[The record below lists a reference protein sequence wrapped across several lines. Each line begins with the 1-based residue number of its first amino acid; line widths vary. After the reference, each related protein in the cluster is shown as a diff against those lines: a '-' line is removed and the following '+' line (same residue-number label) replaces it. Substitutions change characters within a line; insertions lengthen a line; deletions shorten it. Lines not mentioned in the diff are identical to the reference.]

1 MLVSGIIINYGI
13 ILCFQSLDISLIVEC
28 ILSIFGLIC
37 FGIYTFRYYQL
48 QTLRLS
54 SISIWIGISF
64 VCLIFLSPILGRPLL
79 GWDARSIW
87 FFHAKMIYVAGSIG
101 RSAGWQH
108 PLIGFSHPDYPNL
121 IPALAAQITNMLGFW
136 NEYIPKISLLF
147 MLIPAVVW
155 LFTFARRSFS
165 FVILLL
171 LIPFSFAPGIWNG
184 YMDGYFAL
192 YFSIAMLLF
201 GRYINYSRPID
212 LISSFCCLIAVFY
225 IKNEGALAILTGFC
239 SMILTYSLVKD
250 KPDSSK
256 QEFLMKWKYYLVG
269 LLALI
274 PLLLWGL
281 YKQQWN
287 LSNDLE
293 IGTIQSFL
301 RIISRL
307 TDGSLRL
314 IFQNVFGEIESAI
327 LLLGLLYFASVA
339 QNESLTNESFPAL
352 IAAGIYIMGMI
363 FIYLQTPK
371 DLVWHLNTSI
381 ERIMLLVNGCIFV
394 GCYFILNKLERDRS
408 GVALH

>member
-1 MLVSGIIINYGI
+1 MSIAISAVELSLIICIGLIALLGLGWLVVGPVVQGSLIFNKRDIPLFQEIPLMLVSGIIINYGI

-37 FGIYTFRYYQL
+37 FGIYTFRYFKL

-54 SISIWIGISF
+54 SISLWIGISF
-64 VCLIFLSPILGRPLL
+64 VCLIFISPILGRPLL

-108 PLIGFSHPDYPNL
+108 PSIGFSHPDYPNL

-201 GRYINYSRPID
+201 GRYIN
-212 LISSFCCLIAVFY
+212 
-225 IKNEGALAILTGFC
+225 
-239 SMILTYSLVKD
+239 
-250 KPDSSK
+250 
-256 QEFLMKWKYYLVG
+256 
-269 LLALI
+269 
-274 PLLLWGL
+274 
-281 YKQQWN
+281 
-287 LSNDLE
+287 
-293 IGTIQSFL
+293 
-301 RIISRL
+301 
-307 TDGSLRL
+307 
-314 IFQNVFGEIESAI
+314 
-327 LLLGLLYFASVA
+327 
-339 QNESLTNESFPAL
+339 
-352 IAAGIYIMGMI
+352 
-363 FIYLQTPK
+363 
-371 DLVWHLNTSI
+371 
-381 ERIMLLVNGCIFV
+381 
-394 GCYFILNKLERDRS
+394 
-408 GVALH
+408 